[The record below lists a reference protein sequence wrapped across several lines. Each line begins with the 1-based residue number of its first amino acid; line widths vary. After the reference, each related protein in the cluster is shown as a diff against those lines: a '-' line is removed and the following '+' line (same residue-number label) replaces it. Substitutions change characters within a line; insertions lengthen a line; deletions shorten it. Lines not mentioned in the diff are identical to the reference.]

1 MLWTVI
7 GSVLMA
13 GGFAVRIKVHS
24 DPTSIPIYAISN
36 LVCQPH
42 SYIQTTSIDI

>member
-7 GSVLMA
+7 GSILMA

-36 LVCQPH
+36 LV
-42 SYIQTTSIDI
+42 SIPGGPVATMSADR

>member
-13 GGFAVRIKVHS
+13 AGFAVRIKVHS

-36 LVCQPH
+36 LVSQAVSLVP
-42 SYIQTTSIDI
+42 SSND